1 MSRTV
6 TGSYTL
12 RPVSQRTYKS
22 GTFSDWFS
30 TSVSAPSSWATNL
43 NAGTKIGDDSDS
55 TYINDTSIG
64 TDSTGAKNNVMNM
77 HVTSGTVPSFPYTIT
92 SVTLSFRNK
101 TSSSTNASR
110 IFRIW
115 NTLYWTNDNKLS
127 SPAVCQANGRF
138 VWKHA
143 IGSSGSVSVGTTSI
157 KTYSYSTPSEQ
168 ANPSMPADEFPD
180 LCAICVQA
188 YKTSHLTSFNSYQLY
203 DVWYVVEYS
212 YEEPTDVTA
221 TVKADSGTAVS
232 GDATV
237 QAGTTANVTFDEGT
251 IVSLT
256 AEPADGYVFDGWYSG
271 GSKVAET
278 TTYSFTISAA
288 VLYAIS
294 HKRNLYVGNAKVKE
308 VYIGTTKIG
317 EIYSGSEPIWKDSE
331 LLAEATGGTT

>member
-6 TGSYTL
+6 TGTYTL
-12 RPVSQRTYKS
+12 RPTSYASYRSNDTWTNWFVNTNAP
-22 GTFSDWFS
+22 SDWKNQLKV
-30 TSVSAPSSWATNL
+30 TTQL
-43 NAGTKIGDDSDS
+43 GDNSDS
-55 TYINDTSIG
+55 TYYNNTSVDTG
-64 TDSTGAKNNVMNM
+64 QDARNCLLNLT
-77 HVTSGTVPSFPYTIT
+77 VTSGKVPAYDYK
-92 SVTLSFRNK
+92 VTEVKFYWRNK
-101 TSSSTNASR
+101 TSGATGSSR

-115 NTLYWTNDNKLS
+115 NTIYEKRDNLGTAKSLMEDGFFGHMGYNGSTS
-127 SPAVCQANGRF
+127 ST
-138 VWKHA
+138 
-143 IGSSGSVSVGTTSI
+143 STGTTSI
-157 KTYSYSTPSEQ
+157 NTYSSTYTSFVNDTI
-168 ANPSMPADEFPD
+168 AAGLYPD
-180 LCAICVQA
+180 RMALCVLA
-188 YKTSHLTSFNSYQLY
+188 YKTSHYTSFNSYQLY

>member
-6 TGSYTL
+6 TGSYIL
-12 RPVSQRTYKS
+12 RPSTWKRKLTSTFSSYFSTDVAQPS
-22 GTFSDWFS
+22 GT
-30 TSVSAPSSWATNL
+30 
-43 NAGTKIGDDSDS
+43 
-55 TYINDTSIG
+55 
-64 TDSTGAKNNVMNM
+64 
-77 HVTSGTVPSFPYTIT
+77 
-92 SVTLSFRNK
+92 
-101 TSSSTNASR
+101 
-110 IFRIW
+110 
-115 NTLYWTNDNKLS
+115 WTNDADVEKNVIGDADDETKWSYPSISTSQNAYNCVMSLVVEGDVPDVDYTVKS
-127 SPAVCQANGRF
+127 VKVHNRNRATTNT
-138 VWKHA
+138 
-143 IGSSGSVSVGTTSI
+143 GSSNVLEHWFTIWYGAGSSASVPTTRRSAGHFCAMHADSSTSQSGNSTTTLTTHTSTMTATNTDVPGGIHPDFVALCVSAYRPGGWFPSFTSYAI
-157 KTYSYSTPSEQ
+157 Y
-168 ANPSMPADEFPD
+168 D
-180 LCAICVQA
+180 LW
-188 YKTSHLTSFNSYQLY
+188 F
-203 DVWYVVEYS
+203 VVEYT
-212 YEEPTDVTA
+212 YVEKTDVTA

-294 HKRNLYVGNAKVKE
+294 HKRNLYVGDARVKE